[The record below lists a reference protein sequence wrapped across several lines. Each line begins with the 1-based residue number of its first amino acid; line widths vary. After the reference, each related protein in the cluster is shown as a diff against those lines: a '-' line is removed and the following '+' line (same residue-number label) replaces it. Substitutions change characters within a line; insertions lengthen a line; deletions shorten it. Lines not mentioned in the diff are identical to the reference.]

1 MNCDRIAPYYKLLE
15 YLSFGLYLQRTRTYF
30 LPHLQTKQRILLIG
44 DGDGRFLAQLL
55 NINPTATIDSY
66 DLSAGM
72 ILGAKSRITKHQVNF
87 YEQDITTT
95 HLPNQTYDA
104 IVANFFFDCFNT
116 NQLTTLIASLKLSAQ
131 PDCLW
136 FVSDFQIPIA
146 QPAKLIAILLTRFLY
161 LCFALTTGLKQR
173 QLPNYHQALTSN
185 LLNLTH
191 RQDSLAGILT
201 TRLYRHNL
209 ER

>member
-15 YLSFGLYLQRTRTYF
+15 YLSFGPSLQRTRTHF
-30 LPHLQTKQRILLIG
+30 LPYLQTQQRILLLG

-72 ILGAKSRITKHQVNF
+72 ILEAKSRITKHQVNF

-191 RQDSLAGILT
+191 RQDSLGGILT